1 MASFIKFDQIA
12 KKVNNK
18 NLLANLSLG
27 IQKNEVLFILGQPG
41 SGKTTLFKILMGI
54 VEKDKGSIFIDGM
67 NYEKRKE
74 ESLSIISYLQQENI
88 FDKNLNILQNLYF
101 YGQLKGMSLS
111 NLKKEVLRWAD
122 ILNFRDFL
130 NSFPDELSFQILR
143 KISLARCLLTDPK
156 ILLLDSP
163 TLGMNFFDKNIFWQV
178 INEYKKDKSILCI
191 SQDFEETE
199 LYSDRVV
206 IIHNGSISMNSSLIN
221 INKQMR
227 ATYTY
232 QFIFK
237 KIVPHEFLKLMKSDS
252 NIKNIISRER
262 YFEFSTKEKSI
273 FFKAFQKA
281 LNYELVDLRFN
292 YSKLNE
298 LYLKVTE

>member
-18 NLLANLSLG
+18 NLLANFSLG
-27 IQKNEVLFILGQPG
+27 VQKDEVLFILGQPD
-41 SGKTTLFKILMGI
+41 SGKSTLFKILMGFI
-54 VEKDKGSIFIDGM
+54 EKDKGSIFIDGM
-67 NYEKRKE
+67 NYDKRKE
-74 ESLSIISYLQQENI
+74 ESLSMISYLEQENI
-88 FDKNLNILQNLYF
+88 FDKNLSILQNLYF
-101 YGQLKGMSLS
+101 YGELKGMDLS
-111 NLKKEVLRWAD
+111 FLEKEVLRWAE
-122 ILNFRDFL
+122 ILNFRQYL
-130 NSFPDELSFQILR
+130 NIFPYEISFQTLR
-143 KISLARCLLTDPK
+143 KISLARCLLTNPQ
-156 ILLLDSP
+156 ILLLDNP
-163 TLGMNFFDKNIFWQV
+163 TLGMNFFDKKIFWQI
-178 INEYKKDKSILCI
+178 INEYKKDKSVLCI

-206 IIHNGSISMNSSLIN
+206 IMHNGSVSMNSSLVN
-221 INKQMR
+221 INKQIN

-237 KIVPHEFLKLMKSDS
+237 KIVPHEFLKLMKADS

-262 YFEFSTKEKSI
+262 YFEFSTKEKPI
-273 FFKAFQKA
+273 FFKAFQTA
-281 LNYELVDLRFN
+281 LNYELIDLKFN